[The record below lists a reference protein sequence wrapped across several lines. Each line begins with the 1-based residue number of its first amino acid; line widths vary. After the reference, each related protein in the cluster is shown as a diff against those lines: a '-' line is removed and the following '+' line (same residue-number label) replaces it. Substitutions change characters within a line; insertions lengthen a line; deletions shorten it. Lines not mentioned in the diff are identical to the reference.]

1 MLITLGAPI
10 ATGHAGFSSARDG
23 KEARVIGLVGP
34 NQWLRFL
41 SRVREGKWG
50 EVDAAKPCRCHTM
63 IHVGTADH
71 LGYLVSHSSR
81 GMRSRPSSLLGGF
94 TKYRVGRCPLR
105 AGCVEKKGPIAIGS
119 NHSPNE
125 FGEVIRGRGVP
136 TGAMA
141 LGQLS
146 LSRRVFRWADHLPQ
160 VGTIPPACAHY
171 SILMPVQPQRREAS
185 SGLGEPMTSPSRGRQ
200 GQLWRKTQDRRVS
213 GCLLLP
219 SVMR

>member
-23 KEARVIGLVGP
+23 KEARVIGQMVVVGP

-50 EVDAAKPCRCHTM
+50 EVGAAKRCRRHTV

-71 LGYLVSHSSR
+71 LGFLVSHSWR
-81 GMRSRPSSLLGGF
+81 GTRSRPSSLLGGF
-94 TKYRVGRCPLR
+94 TKYGVARVGSRGPLR
-105 AGCVEKKGPIAIGS
+105 AGSVEKKGSIATGS

-160 VGTIPPACAHY
+160 VGAIPP
-171 SILMPVQPQRREAS
+171 
-185 SGLGEPMTSPSRGRQ
+185 
-200 GQLWRKTQDRRVS
+200 
-213 GCLLLP
+213 CLCTLL
-219 SVMR
+219 